1 MRHNAVIS
9 SDAAI
14 SVLTKLN
21 SKSHPKRPLY
31 VWIQYALRCCY
42 STVVSECARRAK
54 LNCSM
59 VLGRK
64 KYV

>member
-1 MRHNAVIS
+1 MRRNAVIL

-21 SKSHPKRPLY
+21 SRGHPKRLLY
-31 VWIQYALRCCY
+31 VWIQYALRYYY
-42 STVVSECARRAK
+42 STAVSECARRAK
-54 LNCSM
+54 LNCSTA
-59 VLGRK
+59 LGRK